1 MFGKLSFREI
11 EELLQGNIVGHLGCH
26 SDGVT
31 YVVPLSYAYEG
42 SHLYFHTYEGK
53 KVDMLRKNPSVCFQV
68 DELKKLN
75 NWKSVIIWGEFEE
88 LKDYEAK
95 RQALHILL
103 ERKLPLITSET
114 THLGIDWPFS
124 MEEIGEIPG
133 VFFRISVREKTGR
146 FERNEM
152 SVQIPG

>member
-1 MFGKLSFREI
+1 MFGKLTTREI
-11 EELLQGNIVGHLGCH
+11 EELLQANVVGHLGCH
-26 SDGVT
+26 SDGIT

-53 KVDMLRKNPSVCFQV
+53 KVNMLRRNPEVCFQV

-75 NWKSVIIWGEFEE
+75 NWKSVIVWGEFEE
-88 LKDYEAK
+88 LNDYEEK
-95 RQALHILL
+95 REALHLLL

-124 MEEIGEIPG
+124 IEEIEEIPG
-133 VFFRISVREKTGR
+133 IFFRITIREKTGR
-146 FERNEM
+146 FERNEIC
-152 SVQIPG
+152 VQIPG